1 LLLVI
6 DNEEGA
12 TNDKQPAISDQQRI
26 MVFLCLHCRTQ
37 NFATL
42 ARLRQ
47 AKDIPLACWK
57 CGKELTPTQSSSEKR
72 TKRTGSVKK
81 K

>member
-1 LLLVI
+1 
-6 DNEEGA
+6 
-12 TNDKQPAISDQQRI
+12 